1 MKAGT
6 AHKMVLNMI
15 STAAMTR
22 LGYVYGNLMVN
33 VAPKNSKLL
42 DRAIRILEQATG
54 ATRESAAKALKA
66 SGNKTPV
73 ALVMLAAGV
82 NRPQAQAALKKANGH
97 VRDAIAAAAK

>member
-33 VAPKNSKLL
+33 VAPKNEKLIQ
-42 DRAIRILEQATG
+42 RAIGILERATG
-54 ATRESAAKALKA
+54 ADHAAATQALKA
-66 SGNKTPV
+66 SGNRTPV
-73 ALVMLAAGV
+73 ALVMLAA
-82 NRPQAQAALKKANGH
+82 NLSRAEAA
-97 VRDAIAAAAK
+97 DAIEKAKGNVRRAIGMAR